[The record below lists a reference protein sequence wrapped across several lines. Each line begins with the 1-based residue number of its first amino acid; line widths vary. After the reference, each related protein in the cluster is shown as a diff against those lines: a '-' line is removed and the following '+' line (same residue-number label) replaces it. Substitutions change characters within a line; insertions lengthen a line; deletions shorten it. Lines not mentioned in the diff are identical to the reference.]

1 MYGHCTY
8 TWETMEAT
16 SQTRTNKRKDDRL
29 ELRISREERRILDE
43 AAATSG
49 VSVSAF
55 VLSHATDAARDL
67 LADRT
72 SFVLPPER
80 WNTFVTLL
88 DRDPRPMP
96 GLAAFLARRSV
107 LDE

>member
-1 MYGHCTY
+1 M
-8 TWETMEAT
+8 ETASHT
-16 SQTRTNKRKDDRL
+16 QTGKRKDDRL
-29 ELRISREERRILDE
+29 ELRISQEQRRILDD
-43 AAATSG
+43 AAAASG
-49 VSVSAF
+49 MSVSAF

-80 WNTFVTLL
+80 WDTFVTMLE
-88 DRDPRPMP
+88 RDPRPMP
-96 GLAAFLARRSV
+96 GLAAFLARRSL

>member
-1 MYGHCTY
+1 MDT
-8 TWETMEAT
+8 A
-16 SQTRTNKRKDDRL
+16 SQTRTDRRKNDRL
-29 ELRISREERRILDE
+29 ELRISQEQRRILDDAAE
-43 AAATSG
+43 ASG
-49 VSVSAF
+49 MSVSAF

-80 WNTFVTLL
+80 WNTFVTMLE
-88 DRDPRPMP
+88 RDPRPMP